1 MNNEISQTNR
11 ALEAFDKLPS
21 QLRNILNYIDMRID
35 TRYILGIYKEQG
47 LKNTLYY
54 LDSIGVLD
62 NWRANE

>member
-11 ALEAFDKLPS
+11 ALEAFDELPS

-35 TRYILGIYKEQG
+35 PRYILGIYKEQG